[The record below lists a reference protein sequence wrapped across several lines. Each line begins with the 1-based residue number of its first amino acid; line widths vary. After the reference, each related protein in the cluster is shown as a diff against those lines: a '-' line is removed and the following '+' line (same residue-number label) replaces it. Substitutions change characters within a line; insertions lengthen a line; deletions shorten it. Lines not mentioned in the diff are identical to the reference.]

1 MAKVIYATERQASPQ
16 TYQAPWKSFAHVCL
30 TPKQTLLAAH
40 SRERALAGSPPD
52 FAEGPVRCN
61 TPPR

>member
-30 TPKQTLLAAH
+30 TPKQTLLAAR

-61 TPPR
+61 PPPR